1 MHPVVGCLAV
11 YDECAVLGVVPA
23 ASACLY
29 VKPELVAAAR
39 SQLMKQVVA
48 KPQVAFRAVESD
60 FKLRPR
66 TVKEAQSVDVLLDQ
80 RRNTVGYRTKNN
92 NNKLLE
98 KFRNNIIIG
107 PP

>member
-11 YDECAVLGVVPA
+11 YNESAVLGVVPA
-23 ASACLY
+23 AVERLQ

-48 KPQVAFRAVESD
+48 NPQVAFRVFEPD

-66 TVKEAQSVDVLLDQ
+66 TVEEVQSVDVLLDQ

-92 NNKLLE
+92 NTKLLE